1 MAIKS
6 GKKTGVS
13 AVSPLSGEALHQ
25 RIAEKA
31 YELYRSRGQRH
42 GHDLKDWY
50 EAEQLVL
57 TEQRAQ
63 AQTEAPSARKGRR
76 TAGRE
81 TRVETGRPAR

>member
-42 GHDLKDWY
+42 GDDLKDWY

-57 TEQRAQ
+57 TEQRPQ
-63 AQTEAPSARKGRR
+63 AQTKAPSARTSRR
-76 TAGRE
+76 IAGRDA
-81 TRVETGRPAR
+81 RLETGQPP

>member
-6 GKKTGVS
+6 GEKTGVS
-13 AVSPLSGEALHQ
+13 AVSP
-25 RIAEKA
+25 
-31 YELYRSRGQRH
+31 
-42 GHDLKDWY
+42 
-50 EAEQLVL
+50 L

-76 TAGRE
+76 IAGRE

>member
-6 GKKTGVS
+6 GEKTGVS

-57 TEQRAQ
+57 TEQRAH
-63 AQTEAPSARKGRR
+63 AQTPAFSNEPSDRGTRGAR
-76 TAGRE
+76 
-81 TRVETGRPAR
+81 